1 MSSRPSGFESSGYW
15 YGPDDTRLGSVDV
28 LNLLRRYRS
37 ADQEM
42 RRRTRDSMGMGET
55 DLLALRYVLRAER
68 DGEMLT
74 PGALAKLL
82 GISTASTTVL
92 IDRLERS
99 GHLVRR
105 PHPTDRRSLVVAS
118 TTDSDDEV
126 RATLGRMHQ
135 AMIAVADG
143 LDQRELGVVA
153 RFLAGMIEA
162 LEIVEPHHDSGERQG
177 GAAVT
182 AERSTGAGDAPADD
196 DDAARHRDGAGGGSA
211 SGRA

>member
-1 MSSRPSGFESSGYW
+1 MSSRTSGSDSSGYW
-15 YGPDDTRLGSVDV
+15 YGPDDARIGSVDV
-28 LNLLRRYRS
+28 LNLLRRYRA

-68 DGEMLT
+68 EGEMLT
-74 PGALAKLL
+74 PGVLAKLL

-92 IDRLERS
+92 IDRLARS

-105 PHPTDRRSLVVAS
+105 PHPSDRRSLVVGS
-118 TTDSDDEV
+118 TTGSDAEV

-135 AMIAVADG
+135 AMIEVADG
-143 LDQRELGVVA
+143 LAPDELAVVA

-162 LEIVEPHHDSGERQG
+162 MELVETHAHDPAGEGPTTDGPATDGSGH
-177 GAAVT
+177 
-182 AERSTGAGDAPADD
+182 
-196 DDAARHRDGAGGGSA
+196 DDAAGHPSGAGGE
-211 SGRA
+211 SGPTGG

>member
-15 YGPDDTRLGSVDV
+15 YEADDSRLGSVDV
-28 LNLLRRYRS
+28 LNLLRRYRT

-74 PGALAKLL
+74 PGMLAKLL

-105 PHPTDRRSLVVAS
+105 PHPSDRRSLVVAS
-118 TTDSDDEV
+118 TTDSDAEV

-135 AMIAVADG
+135 AMIEVADG

-162 LEIVEPHHDSGERQG
+162 MELVEPHAAPDDASLGDVPDVSITEPRDPSSGNE
-177 GAAVT
+177 
-182 AERSTGAGDAPADD
+182 
-196 DDAARHRDGAGGGSA
+196 DAARHRDGAGGDATSTEA
-211 SGRA
+211 